1 MCWRQYYRAAALLTA
16 RWSQFPPSGHKRMG
30 ELLVHQQHTA
40 ALMMSILIVHKDLHQ
55 LSFHKALLSQ
65 EVAVAHFNIHGLVL
79 VGLFHLLLE
88 IALLLLL
95 MSSHPGTHSFFS
107 YL

>member
-1 MCWRQYYRAAALLTA
+1 L
-16 RWSQFPPSGHKRMG
+16 
-30 ELLVHQQHTA
+30 
-40 ALMMSILIVHKDLHQ
+40 
-55 LSFHKALLSQ
+55 FHKALLSQ

-79 VGLFHLLLE
+79 AGLFHLLLE

-107 YL
+107 YS